1 MNDSAAA
8 ALTLAGAYVAGSI
21 PSAYLAGRWLR
32 GIDLRT
38 VGSGNL
44 GATNVYRELG
54 LAPALVV
61 LVVDALK
68 GAAPALLAPR
78 LVGASGNAATW
89 WALGCGAVAILGHA
103 RPVFLLWKGGG
114 KGIATAAGVF
124 LAVTPVAMLA
134 AFVAFLAVVTA
145 TRYVSLASLIG
156 AAVVPVAE
164 WLRAGRTPGFYAGIA
179 VAVFVVYTH
188 RTNLQRLRTGTERRI
203 GRAGGAAS

>member
-1 MNDSAAA
+1 MSGSAAA
-8 ALTLAGAYVAGSI
+8 ALILAGAYVAGSI

-38 VGSGNL
+38 MGSGNL

-54 LAPALVV
+54 VAPALAV
-61 LVVDALK
+61 LAVDALK
-68 GAAPALLAPR
+68 GAVPAVLAPR
-78 LVGASGNAATW
+78 LIGASGNAATW
-89 WALGCGAVAILGHA
+89 WALGCGAAAIVGHA

-124 LAVTPVAMLA
+124 LAVTPIAMLA
-134 AFVAFLAVVTA
+134 AFAAFLAVVSA

-156 AAVVPVAE
+156 AAVVPIAE

-188 RTNLQRLRTGTERRI
+188 RTNLQRLCAGTERRL
-203 GRAGGAAS
+203 GRVGGAES